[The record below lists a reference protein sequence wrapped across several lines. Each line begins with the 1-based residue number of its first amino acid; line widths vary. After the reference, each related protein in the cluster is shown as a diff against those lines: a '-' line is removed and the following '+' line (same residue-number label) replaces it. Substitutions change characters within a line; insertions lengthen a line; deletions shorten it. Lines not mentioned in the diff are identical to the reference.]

1 MKTKLSLK
9 WLSLICLAAFIIIL
23 ANCGGTAPQVQ
34 TEPPKPEPPKEP
46 TIEALRKPVAEDP
59 NMYQAVDVITNFGR
73 LTKNYMSYEKFQQT
87 AGAQGGVGA
96 IDPDLFYDSYE
107 LPLNEKGYY
116 ATITFGTATRAIE
129 RDPRIEQMMK
139 DLPEKSIF
147 LKLQAPSGRTFIL
160 SDANADGILDFAK
173 DERQKDIKI
182 DVKLLDQMQEKYT
195 WIMGLVKKHY
205 KKK

>member
-1 MKTKLSLK
+1 MV
-9 WLSLICLAAFIIIL
+9 I
-23 ANCGGTAPQVQ
+23 ANCGGTAPKAQ

-46 TIEALRKPVAEDP
+46 TIEELRKPVAKDP
-59 NMYQAVDVITNFGR
+59 TIYKAVEVIQEFGR
-73 LTKNYMSYEKFQQT
+73 LTKNYMNYDKFQKT

-129 RDPRIEQMMK
+129 RDPRIERMMK
-139 DLPEKSIF
+139 DLPEKSIYV
-147 LKLQAPSGRTFIL
+147 KLQAPSGRAYIM

-173 DERQKDIKI
+173 DQRQKGIKI
-182 DVKLLDQMQEKYT
+182 DVKLLDRMQEKYT
-195 WIMGLVKKHY
+195 WIISLVKKHY